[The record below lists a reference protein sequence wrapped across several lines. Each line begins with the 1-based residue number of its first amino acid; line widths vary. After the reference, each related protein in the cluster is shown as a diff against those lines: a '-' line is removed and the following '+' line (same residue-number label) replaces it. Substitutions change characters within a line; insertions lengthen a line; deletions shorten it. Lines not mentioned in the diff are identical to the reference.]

1 MTETKKVYTVE
12 YFELMDGTKVEAKP
26 LPIKR
31 LREAQR
37 LIQGVFK
44 QAQELADSKEPIPDD
59 AETTDERLIDAC
71 ISVVSMVMRNQED
84 CEKFLEPDNGR
95 ELLEDTLDQETMY
108 EVVRVATGYDFLAMQ
123 RQATELMAAEGT
135 I

>member
-12 YFELMDGTKVEAKP
+12 HFGLMDGTSVEAKP

-44 QAQELADSKEPIPDD
+44 QAQELADTSQPLPDD
-59 AETTDERLIDAC
+59 ADSTDDKLTDAC
-71 ISVVSMVMRNQED
+71 IDVVLMVMRNQEAS
-84 CEKFLEPDNGR
+84 EKFLEPDNGR

-108 EVVRVATGYDFLAMQ
+108 EIVRVATGYDFLAMQ
-123 RQATELMAAEGT
+123 RQATELMATGATG
-135 I
+135 

>member
-12 YFELMDGTKVEAKP
+12 YFELMDGTSVEAKP

-44 QAQELADSKEPIPDD
+44 QAQELVDSKEPIPDD

-135 I
+135 V